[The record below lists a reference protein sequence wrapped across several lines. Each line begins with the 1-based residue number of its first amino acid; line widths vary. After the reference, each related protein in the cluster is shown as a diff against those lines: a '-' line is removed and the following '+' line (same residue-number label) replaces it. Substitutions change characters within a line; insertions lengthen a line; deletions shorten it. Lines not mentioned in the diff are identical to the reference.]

1 MKFHFNLTNPTTS
14 PPPVSFLYK
23 LNINKTK
30 MLVEGWW
37 RVWAKGGGLQNDEL
51 YEWKVSLYIDCL
63 LLKISKV
70 IKGFCAL
77 VEGLPAYHNGQ
88 WWRVGFGQSIF
99 KFQSVRSVVEGL
111 VSPFSSFSQSGQWWR
126 VWTGQSGQ
134 SVQSGQWWRV
144 WSGQSGQSVQSGQS
158 RWVWSVSFQV

>member
-1 MKFHFNLTNPTTS
+1 MN
-14 PPPVSFLYK
+14 
-23 LNINKTK
+23 
-30 MLVEGWW
+30 
-37 RVWAKGGGLQNDEL
+37 EL

-77 VEGLPAYHNGQ
+77 VEGLSAIIMVSG
-88 WWRVGFGQSIF
+88 GGLD
-99 KFQSVRSVVEGL
+99 L
-111 VSPFSSFSQSGQWWR
+111 VSLFSSFS
-126 VWTGQSGQ
+126 
-134 SVQSGQWWRV
+134 QSGQWWRV